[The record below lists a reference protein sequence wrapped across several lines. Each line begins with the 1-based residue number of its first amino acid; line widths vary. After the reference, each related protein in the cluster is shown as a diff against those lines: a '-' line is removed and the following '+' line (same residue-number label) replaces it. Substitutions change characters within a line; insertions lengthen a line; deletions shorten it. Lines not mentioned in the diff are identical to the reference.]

1 MALDML
7 HLVVG
12 KTRTEK
18 SIICAT
24 NFEGLE
30 AARDHFD
37 SPCFSA
43 DDLFD
48 AFALFSYLSIRSARK
63 KMAIEDLY
71 EEHSAA
77 IRDLLSLEDYEAA
90 KLRAGVVTVFDLRKL
105 GESLAS
111 FEFTDS

>member
-48 AFALFSYLSIRSARK
+48 AFAVFSYLSIRSARK
-63 KMAIEDLY
+63 KMAIVNLY
-71 EEHSAA
+71 EEHSWE
-77 IRDLLSLEDYEAA
+77 IRNLLSQEDYEAA

-111 FEFTDS
+111 FEFKDS

>member
-12 KTRTEK
+12 KTRTDK

-24 NFEGLE
+24 NFEG
-30 AARDHFD
+30 
-37 SPCFSA
+37 
-43 DDLFD
+43 
-48 AFALFSYLSIRSARK
+48 
-63 KMAIEDLY
+63 IET
-71 EEHSAA
+71 
-77 IRDLLSLEDYEAA
+77 A

>member
-12 KTRTEK
+12 KTRTDK

-24 NFEGLE
+24 NFEGIE

-48 AFALFSYLSIRSARK
+48 SFALFSYLLIRSVRK
-63 KMAIEDLY
+63 KCDFSALY
-71 EEHSAA
+71 KEHSVA
-77 IRDLLSLEDYEAA
+77 IRNLLSLEDYEAA

-105 GESLAS
+105 GKSLAS

>member
-1 MALDML
+1 MALNML

-12 KTRTEK
+12 KTRTDK

-24 NFEGLE
+24 NLE
-30 AARDHFD
+30 EINAIRIHFG
-37 SPCFSA
+37 PHFFSA

-63 KMAIEDLY
+63 KMAIVDLY
-71 EEHSAA
+71 KEHLVA
-77 IRDLLSLEDYEAA
+77 IRNLLSLEDYEAA

-111 FEFTDS
+111 FEFKDS

>member
-63 KMAIEDLY
+63 KCDFSGLY
-71 EEHSAA
+71 KEHSWE
-77 IRDLLSLEDYEAA
+77 IRNLLSLEDYEAA

>member
-24 NFEGLE
+24 NFEGIE

-37 SPCFSA
+37 SPCFPTYQFVQHEKKWLLKTSTR
-43 DDLFD
+43 
-48 AFALFSYLSIRSARK
+48 SIQPRY
-63 KMAIEDLY
+63 AIYCRLK
-71 EEHSAA
+71 
-77 IRDLLSLEDYEAA
+77 ITRPQNCGLE
-90 KLRAGVVTVFDLRKL
+90 
-105 GESLAS
+105 S
-111 FEFTDS
+111 

>member
-30 AARDHFD
+30 AARDHVA

-43 DDLFD
+43 DDL
-48 AFALFSYLSIRSARK
+48 RAR
-63 KMAIEDLY
+63 
-71 EEHSAA
+71 
-77 IRDLLSLEDYEAA
+77 
-90 KLRAGVVTVFDLRKL
+90 VVTVFDLRKL

>member
-1 MALDML
+1 MALNVL

-12 KTRTEK
+12 KTRTDK

-24 NFEGLE
+24 NLE
-30 AARDHFD
+30 EINAIRIHFGPD
-37 SPCFSA
+37 CFSA

-48 AFALFSYLSIRSARK
+48 AFALFSNLSIRSARK
-63 KMAIEDLY
+63 KMAIVDLY
-71 EEHSAA
+71 KEHLVA
-77 IRDLLSLEDYEAA
+77 IRNLLSLEDYEAA

-111 FEFTDS
+111 FEFKDS